1 MPSLPANCQA
11 LMEGRSAGHSRFH
24 RGALTGANF
33 FHALLISILFLTPA
47 CDTGLSPLN
56 EPSGFSGV
64 IRYSNWPPPD
74 SVRDLRLV
82 AFEKFPTD
90 SSGIVAALLTGK
102 AVIYPPVGPIRLPT
116 FVDAAEYTFSTDGT
130 TLKVKTYEYVV
141 VALQYGSNFLSDWKP
156 VGVYT
161 TTPGSFDPA
170 PVRVLLHKITPDID
184 INVDFHN
191 PPPKPW

>member
-1 MPSLPANCQA
+1 MI
-11 LMEGRSAGHSRFH
+11 ERRSAGQSRFQCF
-24 RGALTGANF
+24 ALTGTHF
-33 FHALLISILFLTPA
+33 FYTLLISLLFLNPG
-47 CDTGLSPLN
+47 CDTGLAPLN

-64 IRYSNWPPPD
+64 IHYSNWPPPD

-82 AFEKFPTD
+82 AFEKFPSD
-90 SSGIVAALLTGK
+90 SSGIIAALLSGK

-130 TLKVKTYEYVV
+130 TLQVKTYEYVV
-141 VALQYGSNFLSDWKP
+141 VALQYGSNFLADWKP

-170 PVRVLLHKITPDID
+170 PVRVLLHKITPDIN